1 MRPFKTI
8 DEQIQILKDRGLI
21 IEDHVETRNYLI
33 RNNYYNVVNMY
44 SKMFQNSENSY
55 IAGTT
60 FKEIKALHIFDA
72 ELKIYL

>member
-60 FKEIKALHIFDA
+60 FKEIKALHI
-72 ELKIYL
+72 LMQN

>member
-55 IAGTT
+55 I
-60 FKEIKALHIFDA
+60 
-72 ELKIYL
+72 